1 MPIVCKNTLTV
12 WTAALSFLLH
22 VLAAEYAVMGM
33 LAYQGR
39 GCLKLLLPSEVL
51 GSD

>member
-1 MPIVCKNTLTV
+1 MLKNEQLLQPIVCKNTLTV

-33 LAYQGR
+33 LAYQGV
-39 GCLKLLLPSEVL
+39 GV
-51 GSD
+51 